1 VAEPKPGVKPAA
13 AVIAALARVAPAT
26 VYAVAGGKHGLL
38 RTLIE
43 SWMTAPAIA
52 ATLKRIEELDNPD
65 EILRVTAAA
74 CRTMQEEFG
83 DNHPRHAGDRPAR
96 YGGGKRAGIG
106 NCNLSKSIPANQP
119 APVKSWGSATRCER
133 RSCRRCFWFYFGY
146 WSIFTLHDDNRW
158 TYERAE
164 KWLCDQATRA
174 LIGATANAGA
184 KG

>member
-1 VAEPKPGVKPAA
+1 MDD
-13 AVIAALARVAPAT
+13 IAALARVAPAT

-74 CRTMQEEFG
+74 CRAMREEFG
-83 DNHPRHAGDRPAR
+83 DIIRVMLAT
-96 YGGGKRAGIG
+96 
-106 NCNLSKSIPANQP
+106 
-119 APVKSWGSATRCER
+119 APHDAEVAKELASATATYRKAFLPISR
-133 RSCRRCFWFYFGY
+133 RLLNLGALRPGVSVDHAVDVLWFYFGY